1 MENTTNTDAIKRP
14 IRRRKTKLQIFKE
27 AYLPTI
33 IIVVAFILVL
43 WFLVGGAIKR
53 NQPDGTVP
61 STTGSEPSKPSEPTV
76 PEDPIAKFQEEAQRL
91 LSQATA
97 CAAEYNYEE
106 AVSILAS
113 FQGNMEDFP
122 ELKAAYEGY
131 VQTINTMV
139 VWDDPA
145 DIVAL
150 SFHIL
155 IADPDLA
162 YNDSQYASS
171 YRKNFITTTQ
181 FALML
186 EQLYANGYV
195 LVDFYDVYGEVL
207 NESTGKTEYTAL
219 PITLPEGKKPLM
231 LVQTNV
237 NYYTYMNTGSA
248 DKKPDGFASRL
259 NADLST
265 NMLRSDGTTA
275 TGAYDMVPIL
285 EAFIDAYP
293 DFSYHG
299 ARAILAATGYNGIF
313 GYRVNDSS
321 LSADAL
327 AAEREGAQAVAQAL
341 RDAGYHIA
349 CYTYDNI
356 NYGSKSASA
365 IQADLQKWN
374 DEILPWLGDTSVDIL
389 VYAKEGD
396 ISDDAP
402 YSGSKF
408 NVMYNAG
415 YRYFIGSG
423 ESGWSQIGEKYVRHD
438 RIMVT
443 GSYLQSHE
451 DWYTGLFDPD
461 SLLG

>member
-1 MENTTNTDAIKRP
+1 MENTTNTAPIKRP
-14 IRRRKTKLQIFKE
+14 VRRRKSKLQIFKE

-33 IIVVAFILVL
+33 IIVAAFIIVL
-43 WFLVGGAIKR
+43 WFLVGGAIHR
-53 NQPDGTVP
+53 SQQPDPTIPSTEPSVP
-61 STTGSEPSKPSEPTV
+61 STPPTET
-76 PEDPIAKFQEEAQRL
+76 EDPVAKYQDEALRLQE
-91 LSQATA
+91 QAAA
-97 CAAEYNYEE
+97 CAANYHYEE
-106 AVSILAS
+106 ATSILAS
-113 FQGNMEDFP
+113 FQGSMEDFP
-122 ELKAAYEGY
+122 ELKAAYESY
-131 VQTINTMV
+131 LQILNTMV

-145 DIVAL
+145 DVTTL

-155 IADPDLA
+155 IADPELA

-195 LVDFYDVYGEVL
+195 LVDFYDVYGEVY
-207 NESTGKTEYTAL
+207 NESTGKTTYTAQS
-219 PITLPEGKKPLM
+219 ITLPEGKKPLM

-237 NYYTYMNTGSA
+237 NYYTYMNAGSA
-248 DKKPDGFASRL
+248 DRKPDGFASRL
-259 NADLST
+259 NADLT
-265 NMLRSDGTTA
+265 TDMTRADGTTA

-285 EAFIDAYP
+285 EAFIKAYP

-313 GYRVNDSS
+313 GYRVNDTS

-327 AAEREGAQAVAQAL
+327 AAERDGAKAVAQAL

-356 NYGSKSASA
+356 NYGSKGAAA
-365 IQADLQKWN
+365 IQSDLQKWN
-374 DEILPWLGDTSVDIL
+374 EEILPWLGDTTVDML

-415 YRYFIGSG
+415 YRYFLGTGST
-423 ESGWSQIGEKYVRHD
+423 GWSQIGDKYVRHN

-443 GSYLQSHE
+443 GAYLQSHAG
-451 DWYTGLFDPD
+451 WYEGIFDPAA
-461 SLLG
+461 LIG

>member
-1 MENTTNTDAIKRP
+1 MENTTNTAPIKRP
-14 IRRRKTKLQIFKE
+14 VRRRKTKLQIFKE

-33 IIVVAFILVL
+33 IIVLAFIVVL
-43 WFLVGGAIKR
+43 WFLVGGAIHR
-53 NQPDGTVP
+53 NQKPDPTVP
-61 STTGSEPSKPSEPTV
+61 STDPPAPSIQPTET
-76 PEDPIAKFQEEAQRL
+76 EDPIAKYEAEAQQR
-91 LSQATA
+91 LSQAAA
-97 CAAEYNYEE
+97 CAKNYNYDE
-106 AVSILAS
+106 AVSILAA
-113 FQGNMEDFP
+113 FPGNMEDFP
-122 ELKAAYEGY
+122 ELKAAYESY
-131 VQTINTMV
+131 VQTLNTMV
-139 VWDDPA
+139 TWNDPA
-145 DIVAL
+145 DVATL

-155 IADPDLA
+155 IADPELA

-186 EQLYANGYV
+186 EQLYDNGYV
-195 LVDFYDVYGEVL
+195 LVDFYDVYGEVD

-219 PITLPEGKKPLM
+219 PITLPEGKQPLM

-237 NYYTYMNTGSA
+237 NYYTYMNSGSA

-259 NADLST
+259 NPDLST
-265 NMLRSDGTTA
+265 NMTLADGSTV

-285 EAFIDAYP
+285 ETFINANP

-299 ARAILAATGYNGIF
+299 ARAIVAATGYNGIF
-313 GYRVNDSS
+313 GYRVNDKS

-327 AAEREGAQAVAQAL
+327 AAEREGAKAVAQAL
-341 RDAGYHIA
+341 TDAGYHIA

-356 NYGSKSASA
+356 NYASKSASA
-365 IQADLQKWN
+365 IQSDLQKWE
-374 DEILPWLGDTSVDIL
+374 DEILPWLGETSVDIL

-396 ISDDAP
+396 IGDDAP

-415 YRYFIGSG
+415 YRYFLGTG
-423 ESGWSQIGEKYVRHD
+423 ETGWSQIGDKYVRHN

-443 GSYLQSHE
+443 GAYLQSHD